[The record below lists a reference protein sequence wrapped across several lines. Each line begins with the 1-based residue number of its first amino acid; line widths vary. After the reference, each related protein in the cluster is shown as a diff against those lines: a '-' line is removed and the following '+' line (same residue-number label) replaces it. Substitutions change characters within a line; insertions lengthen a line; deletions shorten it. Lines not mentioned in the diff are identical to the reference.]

1 MKFDYCK
8 DLSREMGYQTVHH
21 FRYTLD
27 EDDVLKVIHKYAYT
41 PEWMRSLFENFEYSP
56 TDHPHKIG
64 ASLRILQDAFC
75 DENVDLGIDYKKK
88 YEELAEL
95 LKPHK
100 LEDDM
105 EPATTL
111 KMILKYGK

>member
-8 DLSREMGYQTVHH
+8 DWSEAMGYQSVYH
-21 FRYTLD
+21 FRYILY
-27 EDDVLKVIHKYAYT
+27 EDDVRKVIHKYALP
-41 PEWMRSLFENFEYSP
+41 PEWMRNLFENFEHSP

-64 ASLRILQDAFC
+64 ASLSILQDALF
-75 DENVDLGIDYKKK
+75 DKNVDLGINYKEK

-100 LEDDM
+100 LEDNM